1 MVKERMRVGVID
13 YGAGNLRSVMNALER
28 LGAGFQL
35 VRTKEDLEG
44 VDKLILPGVG
54 EFSSAVEAFRA
65 RGLESPVKGW
75 LSEGR
80 PFLGICLGMQLLFE
94 SSEEAVGTKGLG
106 FFKGRVLHFKKGR
119 VPQIGWNQVT
129 FKEGSIL
136 ARGLTKEPFFYFLHG
151 YYVEPDDE
159 KVVTGRTD
167 YHIGYASAVEEGDI
181 CAVQFHPEKSG
192 DEGLILLGNWLNGTG
207 GGR

>member
-1 MVKERMRVGVID
+1 MRIGIID
-13 YGAGNLRSVMNALER
+13 YGAGNLRSVMNALDR
-28 LGAGFQL
+28 LGAGHRL
-35 VRTKEDLEG
+35 VRTREDMEG
-44 VDKLILPGVG
+44 IDKLVLPGVG
-54 EFSSAVEAFRA
+54 EFSSAAEAFRA
-65 RGLESPVKGW
+65 RDLEVPVKGW

-106 FFKGRVLHFKKGR
+106 FFKGQVSRFREGR

-129 FKEGSIL
+129 FEKGSIL
-136 ARGLTKEPFFYFLHG
+136 AKGLPKEPFFYFLHG
-151 YYVEPDDE
+151 YYVEPED
-159 KVVTGRTD
+159 KRVIAGRTD
-167 YHIGYASAVEEGDI
+167 YHIGYASAVEKGDI

-192 DEGLILLGNWLNGTG
+192 DVGLMLLGNWLDGTG